1 MMRIPRGSTI
11 LLRLTDALLTAVL
24 LSAIALAVLVIA
36 APLTGHQPFILRGGS
51 MDPSIPR
58 GAIAIIAK
66 ERLDAFQPGEVVTF
80 QTPNSAVIT
89 HRITRVADVGGVTYL
104 ETKGDANATP
114 DPDLVPAT
122 WVLGRVVF
130 SVPLAGYL
138 LALPSSPIGI
148 VAIASLVLC
157 LLVAHAFLLNLR
169 TGDVRRPLAPGA
181 G

>member
-1 MMRIPRGSTI
+1 MRIPRGTTI

-24 LSAIALAVLVIA
+24 LSAVALACLVIA

-51 MDPSIPR
+51 MAPSIPR

-66 ERLDAFQPGEVVTF
+66 DRLDALQAGDVVTF
-80 QTPNSAVIT
+80 QVPNSAVIT
-89 HRITRVADVGGVTYL
+89 HRITRVAQVAGATFL
-104 ETKGDANATP
+104 ETKGDANASP
-114 DPDLVPAT
+114 DPDLIPAG
-122 WVLGRVVF
+122 WVIGRVVL

-157 LLVAHAFLLNLR
+157 LLGAHALLL
-169 TGDVRRPLAPGA
+169 GVRGVNPSQPLATNPG
-181 G
+181 